1 MTDAPPLRATLKRGA
16 LLAAANWPLVTVQFV
31 TEATLKLLLA
41 VPVVG
46 GIVLVVL
53 LLEANVDE
61 LLAGDVR
68 QIVGAV
74 FAAMRQNPAALIAF
88 TMSFGIVVIG
98 GSALTFAVKGGTV
111 ALLARAEAQ
120 AGAIERPPLRTAA
133 LKRAAVVSID
143 GYVDACRRLGRR
155 YVTLGF
161 CLLVAYGVTAL
172 VYLGL
177 IVSGFQL
184 VDNVGLLF
192 SWTVGAALGSSVLIV
207 WISVLNFFYL
217 LTQMVIAVD
226 DVSVRN
232 GIAGAFRF
240 VRHGLR
246 EIAGVFGVVLLFVAI
261 ATVGSILAAAGL
273 GLIAFVPL
281 VGLAVV
287 PLQVAGWLLR
297 GFVFQYLALTALSA
311 YLTYYRH
318 HQRGGVQPPAHLVD
332 ASDQFPGQGA
342 APSHSARSARTAVE
356 QLA

>member
-16 LLAAANWPLVTVQFV
+16 LLAAANWPLVVVQFV
-31 TEATLKLLLA
+31 AEATLKLLLA

-68 QIVGAV
+68 QIVAAV

-88 TMSFGIVVIG
+88 TISFGTVVIG
-98 GSALTFAVKGGTV
+98 GSTLTFAVKGGAV
-111 ALLARAEAQ
+111 ALLARAEAL
-120 AGAIERPPLRTAA
+120 AGAIERPPLRAA
-133 LKRAAVVSID
+133 AVKRAGVVSIEGYLD
-143 GYVDACRRLGRR
+143 GCRRLWRR
-155 YVTLGF
+155 YVTLGM

-172 VYLGL
+172 VYIGL
-177 IVSGFQL
+177 IVSGFRL
-184 VDNVGLLF
+184 VDNIGLLF

-207 WISVLNFFYL
+207 WISLLNFFYL

-232 GIAGAFRF
+232 GIVGAARF
-240 VRHGLR
+240 MRRGLR
-246 EIAGVFGVVLLFVAI
+246 EIAGVFGVVLLLVAI

-273 GLIAFVPL
+273 GVIAFVPL

-318 HQRGGVQPPAHLVD
+318 DRRGSAQPPAHLVE

-342 APSHSARSARTAVE
+342 AHTQR
-356 QLA
+356 LA